1 VEPIKKHRKT
11 LTEQD
16 KIAMHTFYMAG
27 YKYREIAHH
36 LNIGLA
42 TVNRWMKRILE
53 EQTFQIKPR
62 SGRPRKTSQR
72 TDRMIL
78 RKVVSNRFKSLREL
92 QNDFA
97 PLGVSM
103 MTISRR
109 IREDGRFKSYW
120 ATKKPFIN
128 ETNRAR
134 RLAWCRERVDWPV
147 ERWFKFLWSDESP
160 FVLRYHGK
168 KRVWRLHNERYNPM
182 TTVATVKHDKK
193 IMVWGCFAHHGVGK
207 LYRVTGTMDGKAY
220 KQIIRS
226 ELLPS
231 AYTLFP
237 DDNYIFQQD
246 NDPKH
251 TSTIVRDYMDEIG
264 LVRTAWPAQS
274 PDLNPI
280 ENLWSI
286 IDQATQFRAAD
297 TEEEL
302 FEILNEA
309 WQQIPIELLNRLVE
323 SMPLRCQA
331 VLDADGFATRY

>member
-1 VEPIKKHRKT
+1 
-11 LTEQD
+11 
-16 KIAMHTFYMAG
+16 
-27 YKYREIAHH
+27 
-36 LNIGLA
+36 
-42 TVNRWMKRILE
+42 
-53 EQTFQIKPR
+53 
-62 SGRPRKTSQR
+62 
-72 TDRMIL
+72 
-78 RKVVSNRFKSLREL
+78 
-92 QNDFA
+92 
-97 PLGVSM
+97 
-103 MTISRR
+103 
-109 IREDGRFKSYW
+109 
-120 ATKKPFIN
+120 
-128 ETNRAR
+128 
-134 RLAWCRERVDWPV
+134 
-147 ERWFKFLWSDESP
+147 
-160 FVLRYHGK
+160 
-168 KRVWRLHNERYNPM
+168 
-182 TTVATVKHDKK
+182 
-193 IMVWGCFAHHGVGK
+193 
-207 LYRVTGTMDGKAY
+207 MDGKAY

-309 WQQIPIELLNRLVE
+309 WPQIPIELLNRLLWLFAAKLC
-323 SMPLRCQA
+323 SMRMDL
-331 VLDADGFATRY
+331 LLATKLLNFKPRGLFTFCNLSFERNIFMKNFLWQFIKHNFSL